1 LVLSH
6 LTEAQEEIA
15 TTIRE
20 IRETPDYD
28 YGEFWVAMQHLY
40 HHANTAWN
48 SRDTTEAQV
57 VAATDEDFNRWSQFP
72 TDLPMM
78 EVQCTQLPN
87 TRLKLTA
94 RVD

>member
-1 LVLSH
+1 MNRDWVLFH
-6 LTEAQEEIA
+6 LTEARDEIDK
-15 TTIRE
+15 TLSE

-48 SRDTTEAQV
+48 SRDASKAEVEQAS
-57 VAATDEDFNRWSQFP
+57 DDDFNRWSQFP

-78 EVQCTQLPN
+78 HV
-87 TRLKLTA
+87 
-94 RVD
+94 